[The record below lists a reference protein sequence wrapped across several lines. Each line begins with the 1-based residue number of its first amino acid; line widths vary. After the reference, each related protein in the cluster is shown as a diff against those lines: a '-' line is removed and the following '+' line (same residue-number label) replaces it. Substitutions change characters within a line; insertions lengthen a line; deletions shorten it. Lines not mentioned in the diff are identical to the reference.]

1 MIIGTMWLK
10 TLDLNLF
17 DKQVLSAIG
26 GMLSDKHM
34 RAAHQLLSMQFLK
47 FGCYNTLLA
56 QLKAFPPVSNN
67 QGPGKTT
74 FM

>member
-1 MIIGTMWLK
+1 MWLK
-10 TLDLNLF
+10 TLDLN
-17 DKQVLSAIG
+17 VLSAIG

-47 FGCYNTLLA
+47 FEGCYNTLLA